1 MLIANYITVSGR
13 SKQMNKSR
21 QITIERN
28 AEDVRDKCN
37 ITDYGV
43 KDVFEA
49 SGKLGYRT
57 IRYPI
62 GAEAFLGFALIKDSE
77 RIIFSN
83 SSLILSREIFSVAHE
98 IGHQRLH
105 LNEQGRTLI
114 KDDDF
119 SDRDELEVEANYF
132 AACLLMP
139 MEKVEKFVRL
149 ELKDKDITAW
159 DGLDI
164 ARIQTA
170 FNVSYVMALVRLR
183 ALNILN
189 DTIIDK
195 LKIDKI
201 EQTASKLLNVIGGNT
216 ELCRAAEAKK
226 VPAEFLEWVI
236 TNYNEKLIP
245 KTSLVTA
252 LKYVALSPEDVNI
265 NDKDEKEEESF
276 DDLLGGMD

>member
-1 MLIANYITVSGR
+1 
-13 SKQMNKSR
+13 MNKSR
-21 QITIERN
+21 QIIIERN
-28 AEDVRDKCN
+28 AENVRDECN
-37 ITDYGV
+37 ITDYGF
-43 KDVFEA
+43 KDIFEA
-49 SGKLGYRT
+49 SDKLGYRT

-105 LNEQGRTLI
+105 LNEKGRTLI

-149 ELKDKDITAW
+149 ELKDKDITTW

-170 FNVSYVMALVRLR
+170 FNVSYDMALIRFR
-183 ALNILN
+183 KLNILN
-189 DTIIDK
+189 DTIIEK
-195 LKIDKI
+195 LRIDKI

-216 ELCRAAEAKK
+216 GLCRAAKAKK

-245 KTSLVTA
+245 KTSLATA
-252 LKYVALSPEDVNI
+252 LNYVDLSPDDVNI
-265 NDKDEKEEESF
+265 NDKDEEEEESF

>member
-1 MLIANYITVSGR
+1 
-13 SKQMNKSR
+13 MNKSR
-21 QITIERN
+21 QIAIERN
-28 AEDVRDKCN
+28 AENVRDECN
-37 ITDYGV
+37 ITDYGF
-43 KDVFEA
+43 KDIFEA
-49 SGKLGYRT
+49 SEKLGYRT

-62 GAEAFLGFALIKDSE
+62 GVEAFLGFALIKDSE

-149 ELKDKDITAW
+149 ELKDNDATTW

-170 FNVSYVMALVRLR
+170 FNVSYDMALIRLK

-189 DTIIDK
+189 EVIIEK

-216 ELCRAAEAKK
+216 ELCKAAEAKK

-245 KTSLVTA
+245 KTSLATA
-252 LKYVALSPEDVNI
+252 LNYVDLSPDDVNI
-265 NDKDEKEEESF
+265 NDKDEIEEESF